1 MGSGQSKKGGP
12 EPVKSI
18 EYKNNP
24 EATVRSTVCVRSRD
38 SLNLK
43 QLLRLALLAFFT
55 AFQVP

>member
-38 SLNLK
+38 
-43 QLLRLALLAFFT
+43 
-55 AFQVP
+55 